1 MFETLHCIALRT
13 IRHSDSRS
21 IVSAWSAERGY
32 VSFAMPAGKG
42 REASR
47 RRALT
52 MPLAAFEGVCDIR
65 NERDI
70 MFIRDL
76 RPMSVGMAMISDPAK
91 LAMALFL
98 AEVFEKLLRNSQRDE
113 ALSLMVFDTVDAL
126 NGAGRR
132 GVANFA
138 LWTLYRL
145 TSVLGIEP
153 DMSEWRPGT
162 VFDLEAAQWRSS
174 LPMSGSNAA
183 WGEEAAAV
191 RLLSR
196 MTRDNIERIRLTRE
210 GRREMLD
217 GLLRYYDL
225 HYCKLTPLHSLDVV
239 SELF

>member
-13 IRHSDSRS
+13 IKYSDSRS
-21 IVSAWSAERGY
+21 ILSAWSAERGY

-65 NERDI
+65 GDRDVI
-70 MFIRDL
+70 FIRDL
-76 RPMSVGMAMISDPAK
+76 KPMQVGMAMISDPAK

-98 AEVFEKLLRNSQRDE
+98 AEIFEKLLRNSTHDD
-113 ALSLMVFDTVDAL
+113 ALSLTVFDTVDAL
-126 NGAGRR
+126 NRAGAR

-145 TSVLGIEP
+145 TVPLGIEP
-153 DMSEWRPGT
+153 DMSDWQPKAL
-162 VFDLEAAQWRSS
+162 FDLEAARWRLS
-174 LPMSGSNAA
+174 LPSSSVAVTGD
-183 WGEEAAAV
+183 EAKAV

-196 MTRDNIERIRLTRE
+196 LTRDNIERVRLTRAD
-210 GRREMLD
+210 RRALLD
-217 GLLRYYDL
+217 GLLHYYDL

>member
-13 IRHSDSRS
+13 IKYSDSRS
-21 IVSAWSAERGY
+21 ILSAWSAERGY

-42 REASR
+42 REAGR

-65 NERDI
+65 NDRDV

-76 RPMSVGMAMISDPAK
+76 KPMHVGMAMISDPAK

-98 AEVFEKLLRNSQRDE
+98 AEVFEKLLRNSQHDD
-113 ALSLMVFDTVDAL
+113 ALSLLIFDTVDAL
-126 NGAGRR
+126 NRTNAR

-145 TSVLGIEP
+145 TVPLGIEP
-153 DMSEWRPGT
+153 DMSDWRPQAL
-162 VFDLEAAQWRSS
+162 FDLEAARWRMS
-174 LPMSGSNAA
+174 LPTAGMSFG
-183 WGEEAAAV
+183 GDEAKAV
-191 RLLSR
+191 RMLSR
-196 MTRDNIERIRLTRE
+196 LNRDNIERLRMTRE
-210 GRREMLD
+210 ARRALLD
-217 GLLRYYDL
+217 GLLRYYDV
-225 HYCKLTPLHSLDVV
+225 HYCKVTPLHSLDVV

>member
-13 IRHSDSRS
+13 IKYSDSRS
-21 IVSAWSAERGY
+21 ILSAWSAERGS

-42 REASR
+42 REAGR

-65 NERDI
+65 NDRDV

-76 RPMSVGMAMISDPAK
+76 KPMHVGMAMISDPAK

-98 AEVFEKLLRNSQRDE
+98 AEVFEKLLRNSQHDD
-113 ALSLMVFDTVDAL
+113 ALSLMIFDTVDAL
-126 NGAGRR
+126 NRTNAR

-145 TSVLGIEP
+145 TVPLGIEP
-153 DMSEWRPGT
+153 DMSDWRPQAL
-162 VFDLEAAQWRSS
+162 FDLEAARWRMS
-174 LPMSGSNAA
+174 LPTAGMSFG
-183 WGEEAAAV
+183 GDEAKAV
-191 RLLSR
+191 RMLSR
-196 MTRDNIERIRLTRE
+196 LNRDNIERLRMTRE
-210 GRREMLD
+210 ARRALLD
-217 GLLRYYDL
+217 GLLRYYDV
-225 HYCKLTPLHSLDVV
+225 HYCKVTPLHSLDVV

>member
-13 IRHSDSRS
+13 IKYSDSRS
-21 IVSAWSAERGY
+21 ILSAWSAERGY

-42 REASR
+42 REAGR

-65 NERDI
+65 NDRDV

-76 RPMSVGMAMISDPAK
+76 KPMHVGMAMISDPAK

-98 AEVFEKLLRNSQRDE
+98 AEVFEKLLRNSQHDD
-113 ALSLMVFDTVDAL
+113 ALSLMIFDTVDAL
-126 NGAGRR
+126 NRTNAR

-145 TSVLGIEP
+145 TVPLGIEP
-153 DMSEWRPGT
+153 DMSDWRPQAL
-162 VFDLEAAQWRSS
+162 FDLEAARWRMS
-174 LPMSGSNAA
+174 LPTAGMSFG
-183 WGEEAAAV
+183 GDEAKAV
-191 RLLSR
+191 RMLSR
-196 MTRDNIERIRLTRE
+196 LNRDNIERLRMTRE
-210 GRREMLD
+210 ARRALLD
-217 GLLRYYDL
+217 GLLRYYDV
-225 HYCKLTPLHSLDVV
+225 HYCKVTPLHSLDVV

>member
-13 IRHSDSRS
+13 IKYSDSRS
-21 IVSAWSAERGY
+21 ILSAWSAERGY

-42 REASR
+42 REAGR

-65 NERDI
+65 NDRDV

-76 RPMSVGMAMISDPAK
+76 KPMHVGMAMISDPAK

-98 AEVFEKLLRNSQRDE
+98 AEVFEKLLRNSQHDDT
-113 ALSLMVFDTVDAL
+113 LSLMIFDTVDAL
-126 NGAGRR
+126 NRTNAR

-145 TSVLGIEP
+145 TVPLGIEP
-153 DMSEWRPGT
+153 DMSDWRPQAL
-162 VFDLEAAQWRSS
+162 FDLEAARWRMS
-174 LPMSGSNAA
+174 LPTAGMSFG
-183 WGEEAAAV
+183 GDEAKAV
-191 RLLSR
+191 RMLSR
-196 MTRDNIERIRLTRE
+196 LNRDNIERLRMTRE
-210 GRREMLD
+210 ARRALLD
-217 GLLRYYDL
+217 GLLRYYDV
-225 HYCKLTPLHSLDVV
+225 HYCKVTPLHSLDVV

>member
-13 IRHSDSRS
+13 IKYSDSRS
-21 IVSAWSAERGY
+21 ILSAWSAERGY

-42 REASR
+42 REAGR

-65 NERDI
+65 NDRDV

-76 RPMSVGMAMISDPAK
+76 KPMHVGMAMISDPAK

-98 AEVFEKLLRNSQRDE
+98 AEVFEKLLRNSQHDD
-113 ALSLMVFDTVDAL
+113 ALSLMIFDTVDAL
-126 NGAGRR
+126 NRTNAR

-145 TSVLGIEP
+145 TVPLGIEP
-153 DMSEWRPGT
+153 DMSDWRPQAL
-162 VFDLEAAQWRSS
+162 FDLEAARWRMS
-174 LPMSGSNAA
+174 LPTAGMSFG
-183 WGEEAAAV
+183 GEEAKAV
-191 RLLSR
+191 RMLSR
-196 MTRDNIERIRLTRE
+196 LNRDNIERLRMTRE
-210 GRREMLD
+210 ARRALLD
-217 GLLRYYDL
+217 GLLRYYDV
-225 HYCKLTPLHSLDVV
+225 HYCKVTPLHSLDVV

>member
-13 IRHSDSRS
+13 IKYSDSRS
-21 IVSAWSAERGY
+21 ILSAWSAERGY

-42 REASR
+42 REAGR

-65 NERDI
+65 NDRDV

-76 RPMSVGMAMISDPAK
+76 KPMHVGMAMISDPAK

-98 AEVFEKLLRNSQRDE
+98 AEVFEKLLRNSQHDD
-113 ALSLMVFDTVDAL
+113 ALSLMIFDTVDAL
-126 NGAGRR
+126 NRTNAR

-145 TSVLGIEP
+145 TVPLGIEP
-153 DMSEWRPGT
+153 DMSDWRPLAL
-162 VFDLEAAQWRSS
+162 FDLEAARWRMS
-174 LPMSGSNAA
+174 LPTAGMSFG
-183 WGEEAAAV
+183 GDEAKAV
-191 RLLSR
+191 RMLSR
-196 MTRDNIERIRLTRE
+196 LNRDNIERLRMTRE
-210 GRREMLD
+210 ARRALLD
-217 GLLRYYDL
+217 GLLRYYDV
-225 HYCKLTPLHSLDVV
+225 HYCKVTPLHSLDVV

>member
-1 MFETLHCIALRT
+1 MYETLHCIALRT
-13 IRHSDSRS
+13 IKYNDSRS
-21 IVSAWSAERGY
+21 ILSAWSAERGY

-42 REASR
+42 REAGR

-52 MPLAAFEGVCDIR
+52 MPLAAFEGVCDVR
-65 NERDI
+65 PDREV
-70 MFIRDL
+70 MFIRDMK
-76 RPMSVGMAMISDPAK
+76 PMTVGMAMISDPAK

-98 AEVFEKLLRNSQRDE
+98 AEVFEKILRNTQHDE
-113 ALSLMVFDTVDAL
+113 IISLTVFDTVSAL
-126 NGAGRR
+126 NAAGPR

-145 TSVLGIEP
+145 TVPLGIEP
-153 DMSEWRPGT
+153 DMSDWSPRALFDIEGAGWRMSMPVSG
-162 VFDLEAAQWRSS
+162 AAF
-174 LPMSGSNAA
+174 G
-183 WGEEAAAV
+183 GEEARAV

-196 MTRDNIERIRLTRE
+196 LTRDNIERMRLTRDT
-210 GRREMLD
+210 RRALLD

>member
-1 MFETLHCIALRT
+1 MFENLHCIALRT
-13 IRHSDSRS
+13 IKYSDSRS
-21 IVSAWSAERGY
+21 ILSAWSAERGY

-65 NERDI
+65 GDRDVI
-70 MFIRDL
+70 FIRDL
-76 RPMSVGMAMISDPAK
+76 KPMQIGMAMISDPAK

-98 AEVFEKLLRNSQRDE
+98 AEVFEKLLRNSTHDD
-113 ALSLMVFDTVDAL
+113 ALSLTVFDTVDAL
-126 NGAGRR
+126 NCAGAR

-145 TSVLGIEP
+145 TVPLGIEP
-153 DMSEWRPGT
+153 DMSDWQPQAL
-162 VFDLEAAQWRSS
+162 FDLEAARWRLS
-174 LPMSGSNAA
+174 LPSSSVAVTGD
-183 WGEEAAAV
+183 EAQAV
-191 RLLSR
+191 KLLSR
-196 MTRDNIERIRLTRE
+196 LTRDNIERVRLTRAD
-210 GRREMLD
+210 RRALLE

>member
-13 IRHSDSRS
+13 IKYSDSRS
-21 IVSAWSAERGY
+21 ILSAWSAERGY

-42 REASR
+42 REAGR

-65 NERDI
+65 DDRDV

-76 RPMSVGMAMISDPAK
+76 KPMHVGMAMISDPAK

-98 AEVFEKLLRNSQRDE
+98 AEVFEKLLRNSQHDD
-113 ALSLMVFDTVDAL
+113 ALSLMIFDTVDAL
-126 NGAGRR
+126 NRTNSR

-145 TSVLGIEP
+145 TVPLGIEP
-153 DMSEWRPGT
+153 DMSDWRPQAL
-162 VFDLEAAQWRSS
+162 FDLEGARWRMT
-174 LPMSGSNAA
+174 LPDAGTSFVGD
-183 WGEEAAAV
+183 EAKAIRV
-191 RLLSR
+191 LSR
-196 MTRDNIERIRLTRE
+196 MSRENIERLRMTRE
-210 GRREMLD
+210 TRRAMLD

-225 HYCKLTPLHSLDVV
+225 HYCKVTPLHSLDVV